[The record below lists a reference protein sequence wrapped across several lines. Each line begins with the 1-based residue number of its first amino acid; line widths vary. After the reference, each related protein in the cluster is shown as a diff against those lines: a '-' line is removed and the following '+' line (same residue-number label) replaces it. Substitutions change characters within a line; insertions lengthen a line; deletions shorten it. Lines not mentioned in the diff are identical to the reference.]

1 MRGEYPQNQ
10 SHIHY
15 TCIFCTNFLN
25 ISKAKKSSEWKGK
38 SIQKFNPKIFTV
50 LGKSLIQ
57 LVSMNY
63 DNLARQVLDITQ

>member
-38 SIQKFNPKIFTV
+38 SIQKFNPKNIYGFRKESYTTGFDE
-50 LGKSLIQ
+50 L
-57 LVSMNY
+57 
-63 DNLARQVLDITQ
+63 